1 MANVLNEE
9 KKQQVLALGR
19 LGWSLRRIQQAI
31 KIRRETASAYLKA
44 AGIAVRPP
52 SGWGRCEPKP
62 ANEVITDFGAAK
74 PAIPVIPDACSPS
87 PSPNPN
93 PNPENPSNKGRSKT
107 TSKPANENE
116 VITDSAVVSGPSA
129 CEPYREAIDLGI
141 NRGRNA
147 MAIWQDLVS
156 EYGFASSYQSVQRFV
171 RKRRG
176 VQTPEARVVIVTA
189 AGQEAQVDYGTGPMV
204 RDPESRKYR
213 RTRLFVMTLGCS
225 RKSIRLLTFRSSS
238 RIWAELHERAFRRLG
253 GVTRVVVLDN
263 LREGVLVPDIYDPA
277 LNPLYRDV
285 LAHYGAVAMPCR
297 IQDPDRKGKV
307 ESGVGHAQRTPLKG
321 RRFES
326 LEEAQAYL
334 DHWEQRWADTRIP
347 GTTKRQVAAMF
358 AEEKPTLLPLPLE
371 PFRYY
376 QYGER
381 IVHLDGCVE
390 VEAAYYGAPPG
401 WIGRV
406 LRVQWDELY
415 VRLLDPKTGQLL
427 REHVRQKRGWYR
439 IKEEDHPKRTPLRTS
454 QLLWRAGRA
463 GSHIGTLC
471 DAIHRQQGE
480 VGVRRILG
488 VLSLAKKYGTAA
500 VDEACA
506 AALDMGVQEYRFVRR
521 YLERCPQAPLSLQQ
535 VDPLIRELVQYLP
548 HSRNW
553 SPFRSSR
560 RRQSSEGSWRL
571 DSRSRSNHFLRYR
584 PGRHSALSC
593 FDCGSCVGCN
603 HVRPPTRPSKPR
615 FSRRV
620 VRAPHSPLI
629 ILRYGGSHCVLV
641 RHQPEVRNLG
651 SHQTTRTNSSSG

>member
-19 LGWSLRRIQQAI
+19 LGWSLRRIQEAT

-44 AGIAVRPP
+44 AGIAVRLP

-74 PAIPVIPDACSPS
+74 PAIPVIPDACN
-87 PSPNPN
+87 PNPN
-93 PNPENPSNKGRSKT
+93 PNPENLSTKGRSKT

-116 VITDSAVVSGPSA
+116 VITDSAVVPGPSA

-141 NRGRNA
+141 SRGRNA

-176 VQTPEARVVIVTA
+176 TQTPEARVVIVTA
-189 AGQEAQVDYGTGPMV
+189 AGQESQVDYGTGPMV

-253 GVTRVVVLDN
+253 GATRVVVLDN

-307 ESGVGHAQRTPLKG
+307 ESGVGHAQKTPLKG
-321 RRFES
+321 LRFET

-334 DHWEQRWADTRIP
+334 DHWEQRWADTRIH

-463 GSHIGTLC
+463 GSHIGALC

-535 VDPLIRELVQYLP
+535 VDPLIRELVQY
-548 HSRNW
+548 RDFIN
-553 SPFRSSR
+553 
-560 RRQSSEGSWRL
+560 
-571 DSRSRSNHFLRYR
+571 YR
-584 PGRHSALSC
+584 
-593 FDCGSCVGCN
+593 
-603 HVRPPTRPSKPR
+603 TKE
-615 FSRRV
+615 
-620 VRAPHSPLI
+620 I
-629 ILRYGGSHCVLV
+629 
-641 RHQPEVRNLG
+641 EE
-651 SHQTTRTNSSSG
+651 